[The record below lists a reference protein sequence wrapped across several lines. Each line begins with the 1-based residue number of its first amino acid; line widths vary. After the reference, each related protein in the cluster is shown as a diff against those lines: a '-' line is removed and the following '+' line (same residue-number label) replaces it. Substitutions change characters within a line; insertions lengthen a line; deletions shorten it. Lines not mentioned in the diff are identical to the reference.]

1 MVRGRH
7 PDQYE
12 HSGGSQ
18 GRRTE
23 LRMETDC
30 AGPPGTVAM
39 WKIADRRR
47 HVVYFDG
54 RYLRSIPHSGNPG
67 PNVEA
72 GIEVTVKWL

>member
-1 MVRGRH
+1 
-7 PDQYE
+7 
-12 HSGGSQ
+12 
-18 GRRTE
+18 
-23 LRMETDC
+23 MESDC
-30 AGPPGTVAM
+30 VGPPGTIAM

-47 HVVYFDG
+47 HVVDFDG